1 MANPNN
7 NQDLPDLEEFA
18 RKINEAAAGAEK
30 FSESVGAGLTGST
43 GTVQQANGQPPS
55 TSVDQGLSRDLLNM
69 MSLIHDE
76 AVAIRGILE
85 ELTK

>member
-30 FSESVGAGLTGST
+30 FSESVGANLPGST
-43 GTVQQANGQPPS
+43 GTVQRVEGQNAS
-55 TSVDQGLSRDLLNM
+55 DQGLSRDLLNV

-76 AVAIRGILE
+76 VVAIRGVLE

>member
-1 MANPNN
+1 MANPSNMP
-7 NQDLPDLEEFA
+7 DVPDLEEFA

-43 GTVQQANGQPPS
+43 GTVQQANGQPS
-55 TSVDQGLSRDLLNM
+55 SDQGLSRDLLNV

>member
-30 FSESVGAGLTGST
+30 FSESVGASMAGST
-43 GTVQQANGQPPS
+43 GTVQQANGQPS
-55 TSVDQGLSRDLLNM
+55 SDQGLSRDLLNM

-85 ELTK
+85 DLTK